1 MKKIVSFLFC
11 LSLFFVAGCAAAT
24 ISSVKYTSAEYP
36 PPTDASKIEV
46 YSTTTP
52 KKEYIEL
59 AEISLSSGRELVG
72 IKVEAARLGADA
84 IILTGPYEI
93 NTSTKSSNKSSKNQQ
108 SSSFVAIIVDA
119 MADIDSKEV
128 EEVGVRCVA
137 IKFK

>member
-11 LSLFFVAGCAAAT
+11 LSLFFVAGCVT
-24 ISSVKYTSAEYP
+24 ISSVRYVSAEY

-59 AEISLSSGRELVG
+59 AEITLSSGRELEA
-72 IKVEAARLGADA
+72 IKTEAARLGADA
-84 IILTGPYEI
+84 IIVPGPHKIGSMTSYRDSSA
-93 NTSTKSSNKSSKNQQ
+93 NTK
-108 SSSFVAIIVDA
+108 
-119 MADIDSKEV
+119 
-128 EEVGVRCVA
+128 GVRCVA

>member
-11 LSLFFVAGCAAAT
+11 LCLFFVAGCAAT
-24 ISSVKYTSAEYP
+24 ISSVKYTNAEYP

-59 AEISLSSGRELVG
+59 AEIALSSGRELEAV
-72 IKVEAARLGADA
+72 KAEAARLGADA
-84 IILTGPYEI
+84 VILTGPYKI
-93 NTSTKSSNKSSKNQQ
+93 NTSNKSSKNQQ
-108 SSSFVAIIVDA
+108 SSSLLVAMVDA
-119 MADIDSKEV
+119 MADIDSVEV

>member
-11 LSLFFVAGCAAAT
+11 LCLFFVAGCAAT
-24 ISSVKYTSAEYP
+24 ISSVKYTNAEYP

-59 AEISLSSGRELVG
+59 AEITLSSGRELEAV
-72 IKVEAARLGADA
+72 KAEAARLGADA
-84 IILTGPYEI
+84 VIPTGPSKLHI
-93 NTSTKSSNKSSKNQQ
+93 TSSALIGTK
-108 SSSFVAIIVDA
+108 IVEA
-119 MADIDSKEV
+119 KL
-128 EEVGVRCVA
+128 RHVA

>member
-1 MKKIVSFLFC
+1 MKNEKNCKFFVLSFF
-11 LSLFFVAGCAAAT
+11 FFVAGCTAAT
-24 ISSVKYTSAEYP
+24 IRSVKYTSAKYP

-59 AEISLSSGRELVG
+59 AEIALSSGRELEG

-84 IILTGPYEI
+84 IILTGPYKI
-93 NTSTKSSNKSSKNQQ
+93 NTLTESESSENQQ
-108 SSSFVAIIVDA
+108 YSPLLLATITDDIVF
-119 MADIDSKEV
+119 SKEV

>member
-11 LSLFFVAGCAAAT
+11 LSLFFVAGCTAAT
-24 ISSVKYTSAEYP
+24 IRSVKYTSAKYP

-59 AEISLSSGRELVG
+59 AEITLSSGRELEG

-93 NTSTKSSNKSSKNQQ
+93 NTSTESSKDQQ
-108 SSSFVAIIVDA
+108 YSPLLLAIIMDNIV
-119 MADIDSKEV
+119 SKEV